1 MLNYFAYFTFIVIGI
16 ITGLVAYI
24 GTPEMLQQM
33 YTAIAYFVGAITLI
47 ALTLFIVSIV
57 SSMKTEQMHKTHSK
71 FAH

>member
-33 YTAIAYFVGAITLI
+33 YTAIAYFVGAIILI
-47 ALTLFIVSIV
+47 SLTLFIISMV
-57 SSMKTEQMHKTHSK
+57 SSMKDDQMHKTHNK
-71 FAH
+71 FVH